1 MRTTDWLL
9 LFALSVLWGLT
20 YFFGVIAT
28 QSVPPLTLV
37 LLRVALA
44 AMVLVPIVHLLGF
57 RLPDNMAIWRSLAI
71 LATLNNIIPFTLM
84 FYGQPH
90 VTGGLASVINA
101 TTPLFTILIAR
112 IFAHEPLSAAKIAG
126 VLLGLA
132 GVAVLMGP
140 AAANM
145 HATSL
150 LGMVCFIGSS
160 ISYGFSALWL
170 RRFRDTPPLVSAAGQ
185 LVCSSAMML
194 VPALLE
200 RAWLLPTPPP
210 SAIGAVLGLA
220 VLSTA
225 LAYVLF
231 FRISATAGATNVMLV
246 TLLIPVT
253 ATGLGAAFLGEELTA
268 HQIVGALVIG
278 SGLLIIDG
286 RLLRFARGAFAARRL
301 G

>member
-28 QSVPPLTLV
+28 HSLPPLTLV
-37 LLRVALA
+37 LLRVSLA
-44 AMVLVPIVHLLGF
+44 AMVLVPIVLLMGF
-57 RLPDNMAIWRSLAI
+57 RLPDNIATWRSLAT

-112 IFAHEPLSAAKIAG
+112 IFAQEPLSAAKIAG
-126 VLLGLA
+126 VLLGLM

-150 LGMVCFIGSS
+150 LGMFCFVGAS

-170 RRFRDTPPLVSAAGQ
+170 RRFRDTPPAVSAAGQ
-185 LVCSSAMML
+185 LICSSAMML

-200 RAWLLPTPPP
+200 RAWLLPMPPL

-225 LAYVLF
+225 VAYVLF

-253 ATGLGAAFLGEELTA
+253 ATGLGAIFLGEELTA
-268 HQIVGALVIG
+268 HQIMGALIIG

-286 RLLRFARGAFAARRL
+286 RLFRFARGALPARRL

>member
-1 MRTTDWLL
+1 
-9 LFALSVLWGLT
+9 
-20 YFFGVIAT
+20 
-28 QSVPPLTLV
+28 
-37 LLRVALA
+37 
-44 AMVLVPIVHLLGF
+44 
-57 RLPDNMAIWRSLAI
+57 
-71 LATLNNIIPFTLM
+71 M

-112 IFAHEPLSAAKIAG
+112 IFAQEPLSARQDRRRAA
-126 VLLGLA
+126 GLA

-150 LGMVCFIGSS
+150 LGMSCFVGAASPMDSRRCGCAGS
-160 ISYGFSALWL
+160 ATP
-170 RRFRDTPPLVSAAGQ
+170 RRWCLPRPADLLVR
-185 LVCSSAMML
+185 LML
-194 VPALLE
+194 LPALS
-200 RAWLLPTPPP
+200 RARL
-210 SAIGAVLGLA
+210 AAAAAAAAVIGAVLGLA

-253 ATGLGAAFLGEELTA
+253 ATGLGRR
-268 HQIVGALVIG
+268 
-278 SGLLIIDG
+278 SSS
-286 RLLRFARGAFAARRL
+286 ARS
-301 G
+301 

>member
-9 LFALSVLWGLT
+9 LFVLSVLWGLT
-20 YFFGVIAT
+20 YFFAVIAT
-28 QSVPPLTLV
+28 HSVPPLTLV

-44 AMVLVPIVHLLGF
+44 AMVLVPIVLLMGF
-57 RLPDNMAIWRSLAI
+57 RLPDNLATWRSLVI
-71 LATLNNIIPFTLM
+71 LASLNNIIPFTLM

-112 IFAHEPLSAAKIAG
+112 IFAQEPLNAAKIAG

-150 LGMVCFIGSS
+150 LGMSCFVGAA
-160 ISYGFSALWL
+160 ISYGVSALWL
-170 RRFRDTPPLVSAAGQ
+170 RRFRDTPPMVSAASQ
-185 LVCSSAMML
+185 LICSSAMML
-194 VPALLE
+194 LPASLE
-200 RAWLLPTPPP
+200 RAWLLPMPPLP
-210 SAIGAVLGLA
+210 AIGAVLGLA

-253 ATGLGAAFLGEELTA
+253 AVGLGAVFLGEAVTL
-268 HQIVGALVIG
+268 HQIVGALIIA

-286 RLLRFARGAFAARRL
+286 RLLRFARGTLVERRL

>member
-9 LFALSVLWGLT
+9 LFVLSVLWGLT
-20 YFFGVIAT
+20 YFFAVIAT
-28 QSVPPLTLV
+28 HSVPPLTLV

-44 AMVLVPIVHLLGF
+44 AMVLVPIVLLMGF
-57 RLPDNMAIWRSLAI
+57 RLPDNLATWRSLVI
-71 LATLNNIIPFTLM
+71 LASLNNIIPFTLM

-112 IFAHEPLSAAKIAG
+112 IFAQEPLSAAKIAG

-150 LGMVCFIGSS
+150 LGMSCFVGAA
-160 ISYGFSALWL
+160 ISYGVSALWL
-170 RRFRDTPPLVSAAGQ
+170 RRFRDTPPMVSAASQ
-185 LVCSSAMML
+185 LICSSAMML
-194 VPALLE
+194 LPASLE
-200 RAWLLPTPPP
+200 RAWLLPMPPLP
-210 SAIGAVLGLA
+210 AIGAVLGLA

-253 ATGLGAAFLGEELTA
+253 AVGLGAVFLGEAVTF
-268 HQIVGALVIG
+268 HQIVGALIIA

-286 RLLRFARGAFAARRL
+286 RLLRFARGTLVERRL

>member
-1 MRTTDWLL
+1 M
-9 LFALSVLWGLT
+9 
-20 YFFGVIAT
+20 
-28 QSVPPLTLV
+28 
-37 LLRVALA
+37 
-44 AMVLVPIVHLLGF
+44 GF
-57 RLPDNMAIWRSLAI
+57 RLPDNLATWRSLVI
-71 LATLNNIIPFTLM
+71 LASLNNIIPFTLM

-112 IFAHEPLSAAKIAG
+112 IFAQEPLNAAKIAG

-150 LGMVCFIGSS
+150 LGMSCFVGAA
-160 ISYGFSALWL
+160 ISYGVSALWL
-170 RRFRDTPPLVSAAGQ
+170 RRFRDTPPMVSAASQ
-185 LVCSSAMML
+185 LICSSAMML
-194 VPALLE
+194 LPASLE
-200 RAWLLPTPPP
+200 RAWLLPMPPLP
-210 SAIGAVLGLA
+210 AIGAVLGLA

-253 ATGLGAAFLGEELTA
+253 AVGLGAVFLGEAVTL
-268 HQIVGALVIG
+268 HQIVGALIIA

-286 RLLRFARGAFAARRL
+286 RLLRFARGTLVERRL

>member
-9 LFALSVLWGLT
+9 LFVLSVLWGLT
-20 YFFGVIAT
+20 YFFAVIAT
-28 QSVPPLTLV
+28 HSVPPLTLV

-44 AMVLVPIVHLLGF
+44 AMVLVPIVLLMGF
-57 RLPDNMAIWRSLAI
+57 RLPDNLATWRSLVI
-71 LATLNNIIPFTLM
+71 LASLNNIIPFTLM

-112 IFAHEPLSAAKIAG
+112 IFAQEPLSAAKIAG

-150 LGMVCFIGSS
+150 LGMSCFVGAA
-160 ISYGFSALWL
+160 ISYGVSALWL
-170 RRFRDTPPLVSAAGQ
+170 RRFRDTPPMVSAASQ
-185 LVCSSAMML
+185 LICSSAMML
-194 VPALLE
+194 LPASLE
-200 RAWLLPTPPP
+200 RAWLLPMPPLP
-210 SAIGAVLGLA
+210 AIGAVLGLA

-253 ATGLGAAFLGEELTA
+253 AVGLGAVFLGEAVTL
-268 HQIVGALVIG
+268 HQIVGALIIA

-286 RLLRFARGAFAARRL
+286 RLLRFARGTLVERRL

>member
-28 QSVPPLTLV
+28 QSLPPLTLV

-44 AMVLVPIVHLLGF
+44 AMVLVPIVLLMGF
-57 RLPDNMAIWRSLAI
+57 RLPDTIATWRSLAI

-101 TTPLFTILIAR
+101 TTPLFTIVIAR
-112 IFAHEPLSAAKIAG
+112 LFAQEPLSTAKVVG
-126 VLLGLA
+126 VLLGVA

-140 AAANM
+140 AAANV
-145 HATSL
+145 HATTL
-150 LGMVCFIGSS
+150 LGMSCFLGAS

-170 RRFRDTPPLVSAAGQ
+170 RGFRDTPPLVAAAGQ
-185 LVCSSAMML
+185 LICSSTMML
-194 VPALLE
+194 LPALLE
-200 RAWLLPTPPP
+200 RAWLVPMPPP
-210 SAIGAVLGLA
+210 TAIGAVIGLA

-253 ATGLGAAFLGEELTA
+253 ATGLGAAFLGEELTV
-268 HQIVGALVIG
+268 HQVLGALVIG

-286 RLLRFARGAFAARRL
+286 RLLRFARGALVPRNP
-301 G
+301 

>member
-44 AMVLVPIVHLLGF
+44 AMVLVPIVLLMGF
-57 RLPDNMAIWRSLAI
+57 RLPDNIATWRTLAI

-112 IFAHEPLSAAKIAG
+112 IFAQEPLSAAKIAG

-150 LGMVCFIGSS
+150 LGMICFVGAS

-170 RRFRDTPPLVSAAGQ
+170 RRFRNAPPLVSAAGQ
-185 LVCSSAMML
+185 LICSSAMMV

-200 RAWLLPTPPP
+200 RAWLVPMPPP
-210 SAIGAVLGLA
+210 SAIAAVLGLA

-231 FRISATAGATNVMLV
+231 FRISATAGATNDMLV

-268 HQIVGALVIG
+268 HQIMGALIIG
-278 SGLLIIDG
+278 SGLLVIDG
-286 RLLRFARGAFAARRL
+286 RLLRFARGAFAART
-301 G
+301 

>member
-28 QSVPPLTLV
+28 HSIPPLTLV
-37 LLRVALA
+37 LLRVSLA
-44 AMVLVPIVHLLGF
+44 AMVLVPIVLLMGF
-57 RLPDNMAIWRSLAI
+57 RLPNTIATWRSLAI
-71 LATLNNIIPFTLM
+71 LAILNNIIPFTLM

-112 IFAHEPLSAAKIAG
+112 IFAQEPLSAAKIAG

-150 LGMVCFIGSS
+150 LGMACFLGAS
-160 ISYGFSALWL
+160 ISYGVSALWL
-170 RRFRDTPPLVSAAGQ
+170 RGFRDTPPMVSAAGQ
-185 LVCSSAMML
+185 LICSSTIMLLPAAM
-194 VPALLE
+194 E
-200 RAWLLPTPPP
+200 RAWLLPMP
-210 SAIGAVLGLA
+210 SLTVIGAVVGLA

-225 LAYVLF
+225 VAYVLF

-253 ATGLGAAFLGEELTA
+253 ATGLGAAFLGEELTV
-268 HQIVGALVIG
+268 HQIMGALIIG

-286 RLLRFARGAFAARRL
+286 RLLRLARSALIARRL

>member
-37 LLRVALA
+37 LLRVGLA
-44 AMVLVPIVHLLGF
+44 AVVLVPIVLLMGF
-57 RLPDNMAIWRSLAI
+57 RLPGNIATWRSLAI

-112 IFAHEPLSAAKIAG
+112 IFAQEPLSAAKIAG
-126 VLLGLA
+126 VLMGLA

-150 LGMVCFIGSS
+150 LGMACFLGAS

-185 LVCSSAMML
+185 LICSSAMML

-200 RAWLLPTPPP
+200 RAWLMPMPPP

-225 LAYVLF
+225 VAYVLF

-253 ATGLGAAFLGEELTA
+253 AVGLGAIFLGEDVTL
-268 HQIVGALVIG
+268 HQIMGALIIG

-286 RLLRFARGAFAARRL
+286 RLLRFARGALIERRL

>member
-9 LFALSVLWGLT
+9 LFVLSVLWGLT
-20 YFFGVIAT
+20 YFFAVIAT
-28 QSVPPLTLV
+28 HSVPPLTLV

-44 AMVLVPIVHLLGF
+44 AMVLVPIVLLMGF
-57 RLPDNMAIWRSLAI
+57 RLPDNLATWRSLVI
-71 LATLNNIIPFTLM
+71 LASLNNIIPFTLM

-112 IFAHEPLSAAKIAG
+112 IFAQEPLSAAKIAG

-150 LGMVCFIGSS
+150 LGMSCFVGAA
-160 ISYGFSALWL
+160 ISYGVSALWL
-170 RRFRDTPPLVSAAGQ
+170 RRFRDTPPMVSAASQ
-185 LVCSSAMML
+185 LICSSAMML
-194 VPALLE
+194 LPASLE
-200 RAWLLPTPPP
+200 RAWLLPMPPLP
-210 SAIGAVLGLA
+210 AIGAVLGLA

-253 ATGLGAAFLGEELTA
+253 AVGLGAVFLGEAVTL
-268 HQIVGALVIG
+268 HQIVGALIIA

-286 RLLRFARGAFAARRL
+286 RLLRFARGSLVERRL

>member
-44 AMVLVPIVHLLGF
+44 AMVLVPIVLLIGF
-57 RLPDNMAIWRSLAI
+57 RLPNNVATWRSLAI

-112 IFAHEPLSAAKIAG
+112 IFAQEPLSAAKIAG

-150 LGMVCFIGSS
+150 LGMSCFVGAS

-170 RRFRDTPPLVSAAGQ
+170 RGFRDTPPLVSAAGQ
-185 LVCSSAMML
+185 LICSSAMML

-200 RAWLLPTPPP
+200 RAWLLPMPPP

-225 LAYVLF
+225 VAYVLF

-268 HQIVGALVIG
+268 HQIIGALVIG

-286 RLLRFARGAFAARRL
+286 RLLRFARGAFAARSL